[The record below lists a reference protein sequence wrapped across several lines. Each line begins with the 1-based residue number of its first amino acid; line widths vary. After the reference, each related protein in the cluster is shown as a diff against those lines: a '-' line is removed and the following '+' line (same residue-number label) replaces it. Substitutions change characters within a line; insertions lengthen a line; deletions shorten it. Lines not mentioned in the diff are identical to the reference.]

1 MMVFLRADIYGE
13 LPSGQKRIRI
23 LANNADGIS
32 FFTEE
37 KSIIRPENIEEEV
50 NPWIPVAERMPDEHP
65 SLIPGLG
72 TVSYPVLVTW
82 VDPTS
87 NKPYPHDRFIRESIS
102 RNGEFT
108 LNHINGDLVAV
119 AWKSLPAPAKGEVHK

>member
-50 NPWIPVAERMPDEHP
+50 NPWIPVTEQMPKEHK
-65 SLIPGLG
+65 STIPGWG
-72 TVSYPVLVTW
+72 MISKPILVTW
-82 VDPTS
+82 VNTKS
-87 NKPYPHDRFIRESIS
+87 QKAYPDDRFVAEGFSY
-102 RNGEFT
+102 NGKIVNRFY
-108 LNHINGDLVAV
+108 NPDYKAV
-119 AWKSLPAPAKGEVHK
+119 AWKPLPKPAKGVAFK